1 MTGALSGAMTPG
13 GGPTRA
19 AQPITF
25 QDFLQ
30 VVDMQF
36 LDHIR
41 RGTSINM
48 MDLAPG
54 PVPND
59 LAEALKVRGCG
70 CWGAH
75 DHAPTHACY
84 LLLCGDP
91 GRLVRVICGVSPD

>member
-1 MTGALSGAMTPG
+1 LTHAVSGGMTPG
-13 GGPTRA
+13 GGSGRA

-59 LAEALKVRGCG
+59 LIEALRVGRRGCFGLAWG
-70 CWGAH
+70 CFA
-75 DHAPTHACY
+75 
-84 LLLCGDP
+84 
-91 GRLVRVICGVSPD
+91 